1 MQHHQLHGLFQTPVF
16 VFNIYESGINNV
28 DEILD
33 TVYANIQEEAM
44 NDDGIIQQT
53 KNEQLHKNKKYSD
66 IVKYFESCL
75 EEIKDWYN
83 FDAEQFSLTQMWVN
97 KTLNGGHHPT
107 HYHPNSYLSGVF
119 YFGEGGDIC
128 FKDPVDKRL
137 SQIMV
142 QNELETLHFCH
153 PPKRGLLLIFP
164 SWLHHGTKNNHT
176 DERWSLSFNSLPN
189 GKTNFSTTS
198 DLRYSRID
206 ITVH

>member
-1 MQHHQLHGLFQTPVF
+1 MHHQLHGIFHTPVF
-16 VFNIYESGINNV
+16 VFNIFESGIEDAEQLV
-28 DEILD
+28 DDIYENIKTEI
-33 TVYANIQEEAM
+33 M

-53 KNEQLHKNKKYSD
+53 NNEQLHKDSRYEKL
-66 IVKYFESCL
+66 VTYFESCL
-75 EEIKDWYN
+75 EEIRGWYN
-83 FDAEQFSLTQMWVN
+83 FDAEKFSLTQMWVN
-97 KTLNGGHHPT
+97 KTLKDGHHPV
-107 HYHPNSYLSGVF
+107 HYHPNAYLSGVF

-142 QNELETLHFCH
+142 QNDLETLHFCH
-153 PPKRGLLLIFP
+153 APKKGLLLIFP

-189 GKTNFSTTS
+189 GKTNYSTSS
-198 DLRYSRID
+198 DLRYSRIN